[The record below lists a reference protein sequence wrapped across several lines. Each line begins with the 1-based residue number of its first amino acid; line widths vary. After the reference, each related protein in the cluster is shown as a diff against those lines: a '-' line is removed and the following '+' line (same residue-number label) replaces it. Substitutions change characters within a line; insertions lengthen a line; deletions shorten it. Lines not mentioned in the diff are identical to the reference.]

1 MGGSAKRPGRG
12 SSAPGGFRRAKL
24 LARIDHW
31 RAGNRDSAS
40 HYSHAARTDS
50 YATRTDSYATH
61 GHGNTTNQPSAG
73 IGRTDRSATERNDS
87 GRDARLQLATNADSG
102 HHTTVNC
109 HA

>member
-1 MGGSAKRPGRG
+1 MGGSAKRTGRG